1 MKFLSDILAKAGL
14 TVDGVVTLNNTATGQ
29 TPDAND
35 NSTKLATT
43 AWVRTFVQPYSLP
56 IATASVLGGIK
67 VGEGLSINASTGVL
81 STVGGASITSFR
93 SEYIITATAGQTTFT
108 VPNGYTPGKIDLFL
122 NGVYLNDT
130 IYTATNSSTIVL
142 DDAAALDDILTVFVY
157 STYYVGESPSAR
169 TTTYFTAT
177 SNQTVFTVDY
187 VIGQVDIFYN
197 GSKLEPSEYTANNGT
212 SITLLT
218 PATTGDKIEVVNWA
232 VGGGIAATRT
242 ITIDG
247 VAQDLTANRTWNILP
262 TGGAAGDILAKT
274 SATNYDVAWIP
285 NFTST
290 VQHTVKAAVALTA
303 GQAVY
308 VSSADG
314 TNMIVSK
321 ASNASEQTSSKT
333 LGLVAQNLAINGQGF
348 VVTEGLLAGL
358 DTTGANAAGD
368 PVWLGTDGNLL
379 YGLANKPYAPAHL
392 VFIGVVTRINANN
405 GEIFVKVQNG
415 FEFDEL
421 HDLSVKD
428 ASDGDMIKYVASTGL
443 WTKIA
448 ATTTNI
454 TEGTNLYYTNTRSR
468 TAISL
473 TTSGTSGAATYDNAT
488 GVINIPQYQGGV
500 TSFNT
505 RTGAI
510 TLSSS
515 DVTTALTYTPVTN
528 ARTLTINGTTYD
540 LSADRSWSIASGVTS
555 FNTRTGAISL
565 TSLDVTDALT
575 YTPVTNARTLTINGT
590 SYDLSANRSWT
601 IAPDVSVR
609 NTYAFTATAA
619 QTTFTVSG
627 GYTVGLV
634 DVFINGVKLA
644 AADFTATNG
653 TTVVLATGTG
663 VGNIVEIIK
672 YVSAFTTAQ
681 EALNGTG
688 LVRMSGTTVS
698 YDNATYATQSYVT
711 TAVANLVDAAPSTLD
726 TLNELAAA
734 LGDDPNFATTIATSI
749 GTKLPSSSVSG
760 TTNYL
765 PKFTGTSTI
774 GNSVIQES
782 SSLIGINVTPTRV
795 LHLSSSGTNAA
806 IRLDNTASGRPFLLT
821 YDDSQNL
828 TFINSSDSGYIAFNS
843 GTGTSTTKMLLTNSG
858 NLGLG
863 VTPSSWNANSRALQ
877 LPSFVSL
884 SQQNNGALNLMSYA
898 VETSGNAF
906 THGETG
912 TYPARLNMN
921 PNDGTITL
929 FGAGTGSIGGNIT
942 WASRLAFTSTGAAT
956 FSSSVT
962 ANQFISNATN
972 VGDEYYFFKGNAVV
986 NNNFSIYAYTNF
998 LYLNAY
1004 SSINIRANNT
1014 GGSGGTI
1021 NLTGGNVG
1029 IGTSPNA
1036 SFILDMTSTKASGAS
1051 GMRLTTQSS
1060 SAGPIIV
1067 LNYTGSSLTNWGIGA
1082 HQQISGALEFASSN
1096 AAGGDP
1102 SIAGTTRLLINSG
1115 GDVGINIVN
1124 PSEKLHLY
1132 DSSRGFVGLRLQGST
1147 AYAGSDWTIYSSSV
1161 SPNSA
1166 DDFLGFYNNSTTD
1179 SATSEYK
1186 FRLFKTGLAL
1196 FTNTVS
1202 ASSFSSVSTSASIPF
1217 TTWTTI
1223 YNTDAYLGGI
1233 YIVQVGLNG
1242 GSSDDWS
1249 ASAIYFSGA
1258 STDMRY
1264 LVGPVNGNLVQ
1275 LRKTGNSIQVY
1286 QNGTSP
1292 SITLTVRV
1300 LKVS

>member
-1 MKFLSDILAKAGL
+1 M
-14 TVDGVVTLNNTATGQ
+14 
-29 TPDAND
+29 
-35 NSTKLATT
+35 
-43 AWVRTFVQPYSLP
+43 
-56 IATASVLGGIK
+56 
-67 VGEGLSINASTGVL
+67 
-81 STVGGASITSFR
+81 
-93 SEYIITATAGQTTFT
+93 
-108 VPNGYTPGKIDLFL
+108 
-122 NGVYLNDT
+122 
-130 IYTATNSSTIVL
+130 
-142 DDAAALDDILTVFVY
+142 
-157 STYYVGESPSAR
+157 
-169 TTTYFTAT
+169 
-177 SNQTVFTVDY
+177 
-187 VIGQVDIFYN
+187 
-197 GSKLEPSEYTANNGT
+197 
-212 SITLLT
+212 
-218 PATTGDKIEVVNWA
+218 
-232 VGGGIAATRT
+232 
-242 ITIDG
+242 
-247 VAQDLTANRTWNILP
+247 
-262 TGGAAGDILAKT
+262 
-274 SATNYDVAWIP
+274 
-285 NFTST
+285 
-290 VQHTVKAAVALTA
+290 
-303 GQAVY
+303 
-308 VSSADG
+308 
-314 TNMIVSK
+314 
-321 ASNASEQTSSKT
+321 
-333 LGLVAQNLAINGQGF
+333 AINGQGF

-358 DTTGANAAGD
+358 DTTGATAAGD
-368 PVWLGTDGNLL
+368 PVWLGTDGNLI
-379 YGLANKPYAPAHL
+379 YGLANKPVAPAHL
-392 VFIGVVTRINANN
+392 VFIGVVTRRNANN

-415 FEFDEL
+415 FEFNEL
-421 HDLSVKD
+421 HDLSV
-428 ASDGDMIKYVASTGL
+428 ASPSDGDMIKYVASTGL

-454 TEGTNLYYTNTRSR
+454 AEGTNLYYTNTRSR

-540 LSADRSWSIASGVTS
+540 LTADRSWSIAAGVTS

-601 IAPDVSVR
+601 IAPDTSVR
-609 NTYAFTATAA
+609 NIYGFTATAN

-653 TTVVLATGTG
+653 TTVVLGTGTG

-672 YVSAFTTAQ
+672 YVSAFTTAVENSRTLTINGTTYDLSENRTWSITNASLGAQ
-681 EALNGTG
+681 PQLNGTG

-765 PKFTGTSTI
+765 AKFTGTSAI
-774 GNSVIQES
+774 GNSQIFDNGSNVGINQTTLFTKFSVADGLAATSVGSNYNPGIVNIQNTNTTNGNL
-782 SSLIGINVTPTRV
+782 SLIGFQDASAFINLAAIGSINEV
-795 LHLSSSGTNAA
+795 HSSSPNNVRGSLGFYTKNNG
-806 IRLDNTASGRPFLLT
+806 ISYVTEKMRLDP
-821 YDDSQNL
+821 
-828 TFINSSDSGYIAFNS
+828 
-843 GTGTSTTKMLLTNSG
+843 SG

-863 VTPSSWNANSRALQ
+863 VTPGAWTLGIIQQIGTTSALWNYINTTYLT
-877 LPSFVSL
+877 
-884 SQQNNGALNLMSYA
+884 NNRIFS
-898 VETSGNAF
+898 SGNK
-906 THGETG
+906 
-912 TYPARLNMN
+912 Y
-921 PNDGTITL
+921 ITNG
-929 FGAGTGSIGGNIT
+929 FSTSYEQDSTGSHVWLNAPSGTAGAAMTMTPVMYLNASGNLSVGNTNDTYKLDVSGEGRFYQPATTSTAYLRVENNRSRNAALRLTTTVGDYYLGVGIGADVNQFQIYDGN
-942 WASRLAFTSTGAAT
+942 AGANRLTIASTGAAT
-956 FSSSVT
+956 FSSSINVT
-962 ANQFISNATN
+962 TTGTFGFQDYRTQATQK
-972 VGDEYYFFKGNAVV
+972 VLV
-986 NNNFSIYAYTNF
+986 
-998 LYLNAY
+998 LNAEGVSGNY
-1004 SSINIRANNT
+1004 APSLFNIYT
-1014 GGSGGTI
+1014 KPGTHS
-1021 NLTGGNVG
+1021 NG
-1029 IGTSPNA
+1029 IGSIIIKGKYGTESE
-1036 SFILDMTSTKASGAS
+1036 SGNLFELK
-1051 GMRLTTQSS
+1051 GDG
-1060 SAGPIIV
+1060 SAI
-1067 LNYTGSSLTNWGIGA
+1067 
-1082 HQQISGALEFASSN
+1082 FSN
-1096 AAGGDP
+1096 
-1102 SIAGTTRLLINSG
+1102 I
-1115 GDVGINIVN
+1115 
-1124 PSEKLHLY
+1124 
-1132 DSSRGFVGLRLQGST
+1132 
-1147 AYAGSDWTIYSSSV
+1147 
-1161 SPNSA
+1161 
-1166 DDFLGFYNNSTTD
+1166 
-1179 SATSEYK
+1179 
-1186 FRLFKTGLAL
+1186 
-1196 FTNTVS
+1196 VS